1 MKDPNDTCCPNPN
14 YVCLWRGNP
23 DNDNVNFDNLFSAGL
38 IIFSMFTMD
47 GWSDIMYMMRDVM
60 ESNFYDSFF
69 LAVVYIGGFF
79 IINLVSAIQ
88 FQYYDTLK

>member
-1 MKDPNDTCCPNPN
+1 M
-14 YVCLWRGNP
+14 WRGNP
-23 DNDNVNFDNLFSAGL
+23 VNDDVNFDHLPNAAL

-47 GWSDIMYMMRDVM
+47 GWSDVMYMIRDVM
-60 ESNFYDSFF
+60 GSKNYDAFF
-69 LAVVYIGGFF
+69 LSVVYVGGFF